1 LYCEALVDED
11 VDFDWQH
18 SQILNESIFE

>member
-18 SQILNESIFE
+18 SQILNESIF